1 LETHK
6 LIKELEGIVGR
17 SSVIHHPDDLLVFAY
32 DGLVDTGTPQA
43 VVFPTA
49 TEQVSQVLALAN
61 TRNIPVI
68 PRGAGTGLSGGAIAH
83 SGGIELSLTRMSSIL
98 EIDPANRTA
107 LVEPGVVNLDL
118 STAASIHGLYFA
130 PDPSSQRACTIG
142 GNVAENSGGPH
153 CLKYGV
159 TTNHVLALEVVLED
173 GSILWVGDAYRGR
186 PGYDLVGALVGSEGM
201 LGVFTKAIVSLLP
214 SPESVRTLLAVF
226 SDIDLASNAVSKVIA
241 SGLIPTAME
250 MMDSLTIRAVEKA
263 MNFGYPNNAGAIL
276 LIEIDGLEVEVVN
289 AMEQVIEMCYESG
302 ATDVKH
308 ASEAKDRERLWAGRK
323 GALGALGALAP
334 NYYLVDGVVP
344 RSKLTEV
351 LQKVGEIGE
360 KYGLPIANVLHAG
373 DGNLHPLIIF
383 DERQEGKK
391 EQAMEAGGKI
401 VEVCVN
407 AGGTLTGEHGVGLEK
422 KDFMPL
428 VFNDEDL
435 ASMMKLKDTFAPG
448 GLLNPGKMFP
458 DGSSCADF
466 AQINLMGSASLG
478 FWI

>member
-1 LETHK
+1 MEPHK

-61 TRNIPVI
+61 SRNIPVI

-83 SGGIELSLTRMSSIL
+83 TGGIELSLTRMSSIL

-118 STAASIHGLYFA
+118 STAASAHGLYFA

-173 GSILWVGDAYRGR
+173 GSVLWVGDAYRGR

-201 LGVFTKAIVSLLP
+201 LGVFTKAIVALLP
-214 SPESVRTLLAVF
+214 LPESVRTLLAVF

-263 MNFGYPNNAGAIL
+263 MNFGYPKDAGAIL
-276 LIEIDGLEVEVVN
+276 LIEIDGLEPNDDDILLAYHNEVLIGSALWDGKYTALPV
-289 AMEQVIEMCYESG
+289 MGRDISEQTIGFIEPGQTPTIKIYQ
-302 ATDVKH
+302 
-308 ASEAKDRERLWAGRK
+308 SETG
-323 GALGALGALAP
+323 
-334 NYYLVDGVVP
+334 NLVDLNGTIEPFESLGVYTLE
-344 RSKLTEV
+344 LTGNTTIIPEDYV
-351 LQKVGEIGE
+351 LHPAYPNPFNPITNIS
-360 KYGLPIANVLHAG
+360 YGLPEDTHIELEVYNIKGMLIETLSNGLKSAG
-373 DGNLHPLIIF
+373 THTIKWDAKGVSSGVYF
-383 DERQEGKK
+383 VK
-391 EQAMEAGGKI
+391 
-401 VEVCVN
+401 
-407 AGGTLTGEHGVGLEK
+407 LTT
-422 KDFMPL
+422 DRF
-428 VFNDEDL
+428 
-435 ASMMKLKDTFAPG
+435 SQSQKLMVIK
-448 GLLNPGKMFP
+448 
-458 DGSSCADF
+458 
-466 AQINLMGSASLG
+466 
-478 FWI
+478 